1 MKYDYLIVGSGLFGA
16 TFAYKARQAG
26 KTCLVIDKRLHLG
39 GNVYCEQ
46 VEGINVHK
54 YGAHIFHTSN
64 KEVWDFVNSIVEFN
78 RYTNSPVANYKGQL
92 YNLPFNMN
100 TFNKLWGVK
109 TPAEATAKIEE
120 QKADALTAL
129 NGREPK
135 NLEEQALT
143 LVGKDIFEKLIKE
156 YTEKQWGRKCSE
168 LPAFIIRRLPV
179 RLIFDNNYF
188 NDKYQG
194 IPIGGYNK
202 LIEGLLASPQPSPVG
217 RGSIE
222 TLTGID
228 LPLNAGTKVKKLA
241 DGGYREMANPQNYDV
256 LKENAKQMR
265 KEPTEAEKAFWEIA
279 TSGQLEAK
287 FRRQHIIGDYI
298 VDFVCFEKK
307 LIVEIDGGYHDDV
320 EQQIEDNLRSE
331 ELKDYGFAILR
342 LRNEE
347 VIGNPEEVIR
357 KVKLAM
363 WLSEKVPLRE
373 GFREAFH
380 TLVYCG
386 PIDQYFNFQFGKLD
400 WRTVTFKT
408 RIEDTPNYQG
418 NAVVNYTS
426 HDEPYTRVI
435 EHKHFEMFGQEVYD
449 CPKTVVSE
457 EYSTEYKEGMEPYY
471 PVNND
476 RNNALAESYRN
487 LAHQEGVMF
496 PEDIISLPTG
506 EGQGGAVIFG
516 GRLAE
521 YRYYDMAPII
531 EKVLKLDI

>member
-26 KTCLVIDKRLHLG
+26 KTCLVIDKRPQLG
-39 GNVYCEQ
+39 GNVYCEPISLPIG
-46 VEGINVHK
+46 EGRGEAVINVHK

-64 KEVWDFVNSIVEFN
+64 KEVWDFVNAIVEFN

-100 TFNKLWGVK
+100 TFNKMWPEVK
-109 TPAEATAKIEE
+109 TPKEARQKIDTQIKQAVEEINKQHAEKGLPPIIPSHIGGGWEGAS
-120 QKADALTAL
+120 
-129 NGREPK
+129 

-156 YTEKQWGRKCSE
+156 YTEKQWGRKCTE

-202 LIEGLLASPQPSPVG
+202 LIEGLLAGVDTMVNTDFFTV
-217 RGSIE
+217 
-222 TLTGID
+222 TLGDI
-228 LPLNAGTKVKKLA
+228 TKEKSSLSSSLSLRDNWQEFANKL
-241 DGGYREMANPQNYDV
+241 V
-256 LKENAKQMR
+256 F
-265 KEPTEAEKAFWEIA
+265 T
-279 TSGQLEAK
+279 
-287 FRRQHIIGDYI
+287 
-298 VDFVCFEKK
+298 
-307 LIVEIDGGYHDDV
+307 
-320 EQQIEDNLRSE
+320 
-331 ELKDYGFAILR
+331 
-342 LRNEE
+342 
-347 VIGNPEEVIR
+347 
-357 KVKLAM
+357 
-363 WLSEKVPLRE
+363 
-373 GFREAFH
+373 
-380 TLVYCG
+380 G
-386 PIDQYFNFQFGKLD
+386 PIDQYFDFQFGKLD

-476 RNNALAESYRN
+476 RNNTLADQYRQ
-487 LAHQEGVMF
+487 LAAQE
-496 PEDIISLPTG
+496 PH
-506 EGQGGAVIFG
+506 VIFG

-531 EKVLKLDI
+531 EKVLAFCK